1 MVMPRK
7 AAMTRLMKYGRI
19 LPPCDGCGMEF
30 TSDSIA
36 LPDAPEPVE
45 PEEPE
50 AEDTNEEMS
59 TLYLLDE
66 AEKELAQL
74 MAEPVLKDAVS

>member
-1 MVMPRK
+1 
-7 AAMTRLMKYGRI
+7 MTRLMKYGRI

-36 LPDAPEPVE
+36 LPPTQYLDPVE
-45 PEEPE
+45 AEEPE
-50 AEDTNEEMS
+50 VVEADEEMS

-74 MAEPVLKDAVS
+74 MAEPVLKDDVS